1 VPHPLYTPTPERIA
15 SANVTRFTAFCAE
28 RLGRTF
34 AGYAD
39 LYQWSVDDIPAF
51 WAAVW
56 DFLEIIHSAPYDT
69 VVDDLARFPGASW
82 FPGARLN
89 FAQNLL
95 RYDDDRVAILFK
107 GETRPATRTTYRE
120 LNQTVARL
128 ARALRAAGVQSGDVV
143 AGYLPNL
150 PETAMGML
158 ATVAIGAVWT
168 SCATDIGPQAA
179 VDRLGQ
185 VEPKVLLC
193 ADGYLYKDKTF
204 DSFVNAT
211 QVVAAIP
218 SIAHVVV
225 ATYAGNDV
233 DLTAPG
239 AARAA
244 VGLGAPT
251 TVRWDDFLAGHAD
264 APLDY
269 AQVPFDHPAV
279 VMFSSGTTGKPK
291 CLVQS
296 GGGLL
301 LNQLKELT
309 LHADVQR
316 DDILFYITTA
326 SWMMWNWL
334 ISGLGTG
341 ATIVLFDGN
350 PAYPDLGALW
360 RFIEA
365 EGVTMFGTSA
375 SYINLIKAQGLEP
388 ARDYDLSKL
397 REILQTG
404 SALSPEGF
412 AYVYDSIKLGVHFNS
427 IAGGTDINGC
437 FCIGTPTLPVYP
449 GELQARGL
457 GMKVECFDETGKPV
471 RDQVGELVCLAPA
484 PPMPLYFWHD
494 PDGRRYHDAYFD
506 VFPGV
511 WRHGDYVLIHGDTG
525 GVTFYGRSDAVLK
538 PSGVRIGTAEIYN
551 QVEQLPEIQDS
562 LAIGQ
567 DWQGDQ
573 RVLLFVK
580 LAPGYELTEELQK
593 KIAKTLR
600 ENASPR
606 HVPAKAI
613 AVADIPYT
621 LNGKKV
627 ETAVTNILHGRPV
640 TNRDSLANPES
651 LDIYAGL
658 VGELTVNANGRGDI
672 E

>member
-1 VPHPLYTPTPERIA
+1 MAEPLYTPTTKRVA
-15 SANVTRFTAFCAE
+15 QANITRFATFAGE
-28 RLGRTF
+28 RLGRSF
-34 AGYAD
+34 LSYDD

-51 WAAVW
+51 WAAMW
-56 DFLEIIHSAPYDT
+56 DFLQVKHSVTYET
-69 VVDDLARFPGASW
+69 VVDDLGRFPGARW

-95 RYDDDRVAILFK
+95 RYDDDRTAFLFK
-107 GETRPATRTTYRE
+107 GETRPANRITYRE

-150 PETAMGML
+150 PETAVGML
-158 ATVAIGAVWT
+158 ATVAIGGVWT

-204 DSFVNAT
+204 DAFANAT
-211 QVVAAIP
+211 QVVAGISSVAT
-218 SIAHVVV
+218 VVV
-225 ATYAGNDV
+225 ASYAGNNV
-233 DLTAPG
+233 DLTAPA

-244 VGLGAPT
+244 AGLPAPT
-251 TVRWDDFLAGHAD
+251 TLRWDDFLGEHDD
-264 APLDY
+264 AVLDF
-269 AQVPFDHPAV
+269 AQLPFDHPAV

-296 GGGLL
+296 GGGLM
-301 LNQLKELT
+301 LNQLKELV
-309 LHADVQR
+309 LHADVTR

-334 ISGLGTG
+334 ISGLGAG
-341 ATIVLFDGN
+341 ATVVLFDGN
-350 PAYPDLGALW
+350 PGYPDLGALW
-360 RFIEA
+360 QFIADEK
-365 EGVTMFGTSA
+365 VTVFGTSA
-375 SYINLIKAQGLEP
+375 TYINLLKAQGMQP
-388 ARDYDLSKL
+388 ARDYDLSAL

-412 AYVYDSIKLGVHFNS
+412 AYVYESIKSGVHFNS
-427 IAGGTDINGC
+427 ISGGTDINGC
-437 FCIGTPTLPVYP
+437 FAIGTPTLPVYP

-457 GMKVECFDETGKPV
+457 GMKVECFDEAGQPV
-471 RDQVGELVCLAPA
+471 RDEVGELVCLAPA
-484 PPMPLYFWHD
+484 PPMPLCFWND
-494 PDGRRYHDAYFD
+494 PDGKHYHDAYFD
-506 VFPGV
+506 VYPGV

-551 QVEQLPEIQDS
+551 QVERLTEIADS

-580 LAPGYELTEELQK
+580 LANGNELTDELQM

-606 HVPAKAI
+606 HVPAKII

-627 ETAVTNILHGRPV
+627 ETAVTNIFHGRPV
-640 TNRDSLANPES
+640 TNRDSLANPAS
-651 LDIYAGL
+651 LDIYEAV
-658 VGELTVNANGRGDI
+658 VGRLIGSSCDPGVDG
-672 E
+672 